1 MDQSVLF
8 PEHLFC
14 ARSTG
19 LRAAHVQDDRGNPEE
34 LTIRGGNPHGSFDQ
48 VPLAAREKQRML
60 FLGSQAGF
68 PEEVAFTLGF
78 KE

>member
-1 MDQSVLF
+1 MLEVLDYV
-8 PEHLFC
+8 LLMYKM
-14 ARSTG
+14 T
-19 LRAAHVQDDRGNPEE
+19 GNPEE

>member
-1 MDQSVLF
+1 MLEVLDYV
-8 PEHLFC
+8 LLMYKM
-14 ARSTG
+14 T
-19 LRAAHVQDDRGNPEE
+19 GNPEE

-68 PEEVAFTLGF
+68 PEEVAFTLGLT
-78 KE
+78 E